1 MFTPSPSSVV
11 LGSPWVMFEIAQGIL
26 GLALTL
32 AWRSRSALAGSCSSP
47 VHGLY
52 RVPTP
57 CCVVRLSSV
66 PGLFFFTVLLYHFL
80 PELSICFSRFF
91 EQSGK
96 NSLRPGGQ
104 PRRRSPDPWPRRGG
118 YAAPPQAPVTPSTTA
133 KNKRRKFTV
142 DNIRK
147 PCYNVPTGKGGAL

>member
-11 LGSPWVMFEIAQGIL
+11 LGSPWVMFEITQGIL

-32 AWRSRSALAGSCSSP
+32 AWRSRSALAWCVSHPCRACFS
-47 VHGLY
+47 LRFYYTTFY
-52 RVPTP
+52 RNCQYVFQDFLNRVGKTA
-57 CCVVRLSSV
+57 SV
-66 PGLFFFTVLLYHFL
+66 PEG
-80 PELSICFSRFF
+80 S
-91 EQSGK
+91 
-96 NSLRPGGQ
+96 PGGAVLT
-104 PRRRSPDPWPRRGG
+104 PGPGGG

>member
-11 LGSPWVMFEIAQGIL
+11 LGSPWVISNITQGIL

-32 AWRSRSALAGSCSSP
+32 AWRSRSALAWCVSHPCRACFPLRFYYTAFSWNCQY
-47 VHGLY
+47 VFQDFLN
-52 RVPTP
+52 RVGKKPP
-57 CCVVRLSSV
+57 
-66 PGLFFFTVLLYHFL
+66 
-80 PELSICFSRFF
+80 SRRAATAV
-91 EQSGK
+91 QS
-96 NSLRPGGQ
+96 
-104 PRRRSPDPWPRRGG
+104 WPLAPAGG
-118 YAAPPQAPVTPSTTA
+118 YAAPAQAPVTPSTTA